1 MCSTCTMPK
10 KTYKKESNNV
20 GFGLLKFFALVVVA
34 MWGKRTV
41 QNGDPL
47 IYMIP
52 NALLYTPFR
61 ETTRFIW
68 KVLEPRSR
76 LPEKHEH
83 PHIAEISREEFSMEA
98 LKECTSGFYHPCVVR
113 GLFEGTPAMKKWGK
127 KGYLNSH
134 LGEFMVPY
142 IRKADYG
149 TRQDDRGIDKF
160 SNIANDILTNSESK
174 KYLFFPVKSRFQF
187 DGAAEGTME
196 RLIEAI
202 NKMVHDDLELSDRI
216 WNGFATND
224 VTHKN
229 FFGSQLIMGRGS
241 NSTATTTGT
250 GWHCAPGNN
259 WFAQVAGAKRWYF
272 MDPKYSSYMR
282 PLRGGL
288 VNMMAGTLDMGDYVD
303 RLPLSYAD
311 IRAGDM
317 LYNPDWY
324 WHTIQNREG
333 LSIGCPIREV
343 NMTLSYQNNA
353 QYTGIITMNKIAQ
366 KLGIDIGGYP

>member
-1 MCSTCTMPK
+1 M
-10 KTYKKESNNV
+10 KESNNL
-20 GFGLLKFFALVVVA
+20 GFGLLKFFALVVIA
-34 MWGKRTV
+34 LCGKRTV

-61 ETTRFIW
+61 ATTRAIW
-68 KVLEPRSR
+68 LYLEPRSR

-83 PHIAEISREEFSMEA
+83 PHIAEISQEEYSFEA
-98 LKECTSGFYHPCVVR
+98 LKECTSGFLRPCVVR
-113 GLFEGTPAMKKWGK
+113 GLFEGTPAVEKWGK

-149 TRQDDRGIDKF
+149 INQSERGIAKF
-160 SNIANDILTNSESK
+160 STIADDILTNNDSK
-174 KYLFFPVKSRFQF
+174 KYLFFPIKSRFTF
-187 DGAAEGTME
+187 VGADEGSME
-196 RLIEAI
+196 KLVEKI
-202 NKMVHDDLELSDRI
+202 NKLVHDDFELSDRI
-216 WNGFATND
+216 WNGFGTDD

-241 NSTATTTGT
+241 NSTSTTTGT

-333 LSIGCPIREV
+333 LSIGCPIREL
-343 NMTLSYQNNA
+343 NLTISYQNNA
-353 QYTGIITMNKIAQ
+353 QYTGIVALNKVVQ

>member
-1 MCSTCTMPK
+1 M
-10 KTYKKESNNV
+10 KESNNL
-20 GFGLLKFFALVVVA
+20 GFGLLKFFALVVIA
-34 MWGKRTV
+34 LCGKRTV

-61 ETTRFIW
+61 ATTRAIW
-68 KVLEPRSR
+68 LYLEPRSR

-83 PHIAEISREEFSMEA
+83 PHIAEISQEEYSFEA
-98 LKECTSGFYHPCVVR
+98 LKECTSGFLRPCVVR
-113 GLFEGTPAMKKWGK
+113 GLFEGTPAVEKWGK

-149 TRQDDRGIDKF
+149 INQSERGIAKF
-160 SNIANDILTNSESK
+160 STIADDILTNNDSK
-174 KYLFFPVKSRFQF
+174 KYLFFPIKSRFTF
-187 DGAAEGTME
+187 VGADEGSME
-196 RLIEAI
+196 KLVEKI
-202 NKMVHDDLELSDRI
+202 NKLVHDDFELSDRI

-259 WFAQVAGAKRWYF
+259 WFAQAVGEKRWYF
-272 MDPKYSSYMR
+272 MHPKYSSYVL
-282 PLRGGL
+282 PLRSGV
-288 VNMMAGTLDMGDYVD
+288 VNMQTGTTDMGDYVD
-303 RLPLSYAD
+303 RLPSSYAD
-311 IRAGDM
+311 LRAGDM

-324 WHTIQNREG
+324 WHTAHNREG
-333 LSIGCPIREV
+333 VSIGVPIREV
-343 NMTLSYQNNA
+343 NITYSIQNNI
-353 QYTGIITMNKIAQ
+353 QYTGIVTLNKIAQ